1 MDIDKYSPVD
11 IKKLFTKNTTI
22 NFLNDYTF
30 QDVEDAK
37 KKIYMKMNK
46 EYSSDELK
54 SFLDAAGKILM
65 EDKISNGFDKPI
77 GAVIKNTVK
86 DNLNPDYKN
95 TIKRLINID
104 SQYIPLNTN
113 TSSSSTSS
121 TNSNSTNYVFK
132 LTEKLVNVVSL
143 ELINLQIPMSF
154 YNIEDRQGN
163 NLFYLKHVTSEDV
176 INPII
181 IEDGYYDMPTLISS
195 INTSI
200 HLIDPSLNFTINPIN
215 GKTIII
221 NTSLINYTLEFYEN
235 TMNDTKINNCLGW
248 ILGFH
253 NYTDTDIPYLLYT
266 INSTETLTSDK
277 VAYINNTKNF
287 IVVVDEF
294 SQNHT
299 SGTIVQT
306 INDVNSIKPSSYTYN
321 SKTSKNSNYVP
332 YNLEC
337 LTPTNIVE
345 PTSTIINGTN
355 GLTKAQLFSRAQINH
370 NKILVNQ
377 QNNYLEPNTQNN
389 VLAIVPFETLQMK
402 WGYKYFTDK
411 NEYIREYHGPIEIEK
426 IQIRIYDDK
435 GYEMNFNGANWSMT
449 IITEHLYKY

>member
-37 KKIYMKMNK
+37 KRIYMKMNK
-46 EYSSDELK
+46 EYPSDELK
-54 SFLDAAGKILM
+54 SFLDAAGKKLM

-104 SQYIPLNTN
+104 SQYIPLN
-113 TSSSSTSS
+113 SSSSNS
-121 TNSNSTNYVFK
+121 SNSSNFNYVFK

-143 ELINLQIPMSF
+143 ELINLQMPMSF

-163 NLFYLKHVTSEDV
+163 NLFYLKTVVNSVDV
-176 INPII
+176 IHPII
-181 IEDGYYDMPTLISS
+181 IDDGYYDMPTLIST
-195 INTSI
+195 INTTI
-200 HLIDPSLNFTINPIN
+200 QNIDPSLNFTINSIN
-215 GKTIII
+215 GKTIIT
-221 NTSLINYTLEFYEN
+221 NNSLHNYTLEFYDD
-235 TMNDTKINNCLGW
+235 TMNETTKINNCLGW

-253 NYTDTDIPYLLYT
+253 NYTDISDNPYLLYT
-266 INSTETLTSDK
+266 INSKTSLTSDK
-277 VAYINNTKNF
+277 VAYINNTKNI

-294 SQNHT
+294 SQNQT

-306 INDVNSIKPSSYTYN
+306 INDVNSIKPSTYTYN
-321 SKTSKNSNYVP
+321 SKTGKNSNYVP

-337 LTPTNIVE
+337 LTPNNIVE
-345 PTSTIINGTN
+345 PTNTIINGTN

-377 QNNYLEPNTQNN
+377 QSNYLEPNTQNN
-389 VLAIVPFETLQMK
+389 VLAIMPFESLQMK

-411 NEYIREYHGPIEIEK
+411 NEYKREYHGPIEIEK
-426 IQIRIYDDK
+426 LQIRIYDDK